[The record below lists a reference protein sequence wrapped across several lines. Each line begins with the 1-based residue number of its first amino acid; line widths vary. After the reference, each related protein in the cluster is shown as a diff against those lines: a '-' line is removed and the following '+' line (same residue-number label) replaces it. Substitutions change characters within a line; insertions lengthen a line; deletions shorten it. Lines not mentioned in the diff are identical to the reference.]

1 MDPLSV
7 TANILAVLGAA
18 RAVASALESLIALK
32 NAPAEF
38 VKLSNEVVPLEQY
51 ILPSKAKSSR

>member
-1 MDPLSV
+1 MHPCIVEMDPLSV

-38 VKLSNEVVPLEQY
+38 VKLSNEVVPLE
-51 ILPSKAKSSR
+51 